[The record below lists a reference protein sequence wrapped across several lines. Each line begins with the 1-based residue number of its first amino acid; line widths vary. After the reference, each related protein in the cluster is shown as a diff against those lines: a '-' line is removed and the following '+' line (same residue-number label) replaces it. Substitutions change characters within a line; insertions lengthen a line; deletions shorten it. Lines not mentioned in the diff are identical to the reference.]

1 MHVWD
6 LSGGNT
12 EAFGTREP
20 AWLLVYATV
29 DQPVDDLAVA
39 LTRRYPSAAVFGTT
53 SFQGVLTPEGFRRGA
68 FVLAADRID
77 GVRATTATRASAA
90 NRARS
95 DARAAADEIVKSL
108 TTKPRALVLHATPGF
123 EERILEGID
132 EAFEG
137 KAPPVYG
144 GSAAD
149 DDLTGKWRVFGNGRV
164 EREGFVLAGFASDK
178 PVHGSFVAGYTPGSK
193 RGRVTAAS
201 GRRVRTIDGRPAA
214 KVYDEWLGGALADV
228 VASGGTVLSR
238 TSLHPLGRA
247 VDKIGAVP
255 RYLLSHPHEI
265 HADGSLSLFTDV
277 APGDELVLMVG
288 SRGALVERTDQ
299 VATRAGRGA
308 GAVRGGILVYCGGCV
323 GAIGDDATTVARRFA
338 ERIGHAPYVGAATF
352 GEQGCF
358 TGEQPVNRHG
368 NLMCD
373 AVLFE

>member
-1 MHVWD
+1 VHVWD

-12 EAFGTREP
+12 EAFGNREP
-20 AWLLVYATV
+20 AWILLYATV
-29 DQPVDDLAVA
+29 DQPAYDIALA
-39 LTRRYPSAAVFGTT
+39 LTRRFPGAAVFGAT

-68 FVLAADRID
+68 FALAADRVD
-77 GVRATTATRASAA
+77 GVRAASATRASSA

-95 DARAAADEIVKSL
+95 DARNAADEIVKAL
-108 TTKPRALVLHATPGF
+108 GTKPQALLLHATPGF
-123 EERILEGID
+123 EERILEGVD

-137 KAPPVYG
+137 KAPPLYG

-149 DDLTGKWRVFGNGRV
+149 DDLSAKWRVVGNGKV
-164 EREGFVLAGFASDK
+164 EGEGFVLAGFVSDK
-178 PVHGSFVAGYTPGSK
+178 PLHGSFVAGYTPGAK

-214 KVYDEWLGGALADV
+214 KVYSEWLGGELDDV
-228 VASGGTVLSR
+228 VATGGTVLAR

-277 APGDELVLMVG
+277 AAGDELVLMVG

-299 VATRAGRGA
+299 VAARAGRSA
-308 GAVRGGILVYCGGCV
+308 GALRGGILVYCGGCV
-323 GAIGDDATTVARRFA
+323 GAIGDDASTVARRFH
-338 ERIGHAPYVGAATF
+338 ERIGHAPYIGAATF

-358 TGEQPVNRHG
+358 TGDKPMNRHG

-373 AVLFE
+373 AILFE